1 MGMYVL
7 QGEYVEKTLDIPSY
21 KMTVT
26 AMSDGT
32 ITTNEV
38 FQFVLADIFKEIQLD
53 APIGTK
59 ATLEGNAV
67 TWEVGTLNPVTDVTN
82 SPLVLDISAK
92 HENELQEGD
101 LIASNIVNDFIS
113 ETGIPM
119 QQTYDD
125 FTFRE
130 PEFRLDITLK
140 RTEDCVYTLEFKAT
154 NLSTEKNLTN
164 VSFNYTL
171 GTDLTWISPLAD
183 PTFTPTTW
191 TVGNLAKNAFV
202 TKEAV
207 IRYTGATSI
216 DDKVIFSSISGA
228 AKYDGS
234 KNAEYKG
241 IYSYKQDVDPCPT
254 TLECCEDCPVES
266 DDVIF
271 TECDQSLTADVT
283 PVLTSEGKE
292 IKVHIKLNRV
302 CLSKH
307 VVVGLE
313 LHEVISTNPRV
324 TVRRALKVIH
334 LTPSGEGC
342 DERECN
348 CATFYIPPKD
358 NASTDPTC
366 DGQTFII
373 KAKAHHYYVDE
384 ACECST
390 CNI

>member
-1 MGMYVL
+1 
-7 QGEYVEKTLDIPSY
+7 
-21 KMTVT
+21 
-26 AMSDGT
+26 
-32 ITTNEV
+32 
-38 FQFVLADIFKEIQLD
+38 
-53 APIGTK
+53 
-59 ATLEGNAV
+59 
-67 TWEVGTLNPVTDVTN
+67 
-82 SPLVLDISAK
+82 
-92 HENELQEGD
+92 
-101 LIASNIVNDFIS
+101 
-113 ETGIPM
+113 M
-119 QQTYDD
+119 QQTYDE
-125 FTFRE
+125 FTFKE

-140 RTEDCVYTLEFKAT
+140 HTEDCVYTLEFKAT
-154 NLSTEKNLTN
+154 NLSKEKNLTN

-171 GTDLTWISPLAD
+171 DTDFTWLSPLGDLTC
-183 PTFTPTTW
+183 TPTTW
-191 TVGNLAKNAFV
+191 TVGNLAKGASV
-202 TKEAV
+202 VREAV

-216 DDKVIFSSISGA
+216 DNKVVFSSILGF

-266 DDVIF
+266 ADVIF

-283 PVLTSEGKE
+283 PALTSEGKE
-292 IKVHIKLNRV
+292 IKVHINLNRV

-313 LHEVISTNPRV
+313 LHEVISTNPRL

-334 LTPSGEGC
+334 LNQNGEDCG
-342 DERECN
+342 ERECN

-366 DGQTFII
+366 DQQTFIV
-373 KAKAHHYYVDE
+373 KAKAHHYYVDG